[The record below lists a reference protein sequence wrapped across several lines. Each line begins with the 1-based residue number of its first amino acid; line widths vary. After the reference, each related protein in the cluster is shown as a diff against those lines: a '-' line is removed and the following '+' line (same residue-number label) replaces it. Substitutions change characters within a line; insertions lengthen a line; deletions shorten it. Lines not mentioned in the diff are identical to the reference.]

1 MKVLLS
7 WLREFAPIEGDP
19 VVLGEQLSDLGMAV
33 ESLDR
38 IGEGL
43 DGIVVA
49 KVLATRPHPNA
60 DKVQLVDVDRGD
72 GESLQIG
79 CGAFNMHAG
88 DLVPL
93 ATIGTVMPNGMEI
106 GRRKLRG
113 EWSNGMLCSAR
124 ELGLGDDHAGI
135 FILPADLPVGAPF
148 TEAMGLEPDVVYD
161 LEINPNRPDAMSI
174 AGVARDLAAR
184 LGVPFT
190 QLSPTVDERPADLLH
205 EVTVEILDPDLC
217 GRFAARVLRGV
228 TIGPSD
234 PAVAR
239 RLTLLG
245 MRPINS
251 VVDVSNYVM
260 LELGQ
265 PNHPYDFGR
274 VRGRGIRVRRA
285 RAGETMVTLDDV
297 ERKLLTDDL
306 LICDAE
312 DTPIGIA
319 GVMGG
324 ASTEIDDD
332 TTDVL
337 LEMAWFL
344 PLAIAKT
351 SRRMRLRSEAS
362 ARFDKGGDPEVI
374 DLAFARFA
382 ELLGA
387 SSGAYLET
395 GSVDVR
401 GQLPGR
407 SPVRVRAERVN
418 RILGSDLAPGEM
430 VDLLAPIGFA
440 ATPVTGKANELE
452 VRIPSWRYDSAT
464 EIDVVEEVGR
474 MHGYSELGKTLP
486 ASAHTGR
493 LTDRQKERRRL
504 RTLLAGLGLSEALPL
519 PFLAPGELERCGLP
533 GDGIEIANPL
543 VAEESILR
551 TSLLPGL
558 VGALATNA
566 ARRNQGV
573 RLWEIGHVFRR
584 PESGADAGAARPD
597 ADLPDEREQLGVV
610 LGGGDAADAV
620 HVWRAVEEAL
630 AVPGVRIVNAELAGL
645 HPTRAAR
652 LVGPGGEA
660 VGAVGEVDPAVLESH
675 NIGERVGWLEVD
687 VDTLLALPHGAPQ
700 YRPISKYPSSDIDLA
715 FETDEAVSATDVEAT
730 LREAAGDRLAWIK
743 LFDVYRGAGIAEGR
757 RSLAFALRLEA
768 LDHTLTDDEVA
779 EVRQRCIA
787 AVESTHGASL
797 RG

>member
-19 VVLGEQLSDLGMAV
+19 EVLGEQLSDLGTAV

-60 DKVQLVDVDRGD
+60 DKVQLVDVDLGD
-72 GESLQIG
+72 GASLQIG

-135 FILPADLPVGAPF
+135 FILPAGLEVGAPF

-161 LEINPNRPDAMSI
+161 LEVNPNRPDAMSI

-190 QLSPTVDERPADLLH
+190 QLSPSVDEVPASLLD
-205 EVTVEILDPDLC
+205 EVSVEILDPDLC
-217 GRFAARVLRGV
+217 GRFVARVLRGV
-228 TIGPSD
+228 TVGPSD
-234 PAVAR
+234 PAIAR

-285 RAGETMVTLDDV
+285 RDGEIMVTLDDV
-297 ERKLLTDDL
+297 TRKLLRDDL
-306 LICDAE
+306 LICDGE

-324 ASTEIDDD
+324 ASTEIDDA

-351 SRRMRLRSEAS
+351 SRRLRLRSEAS
-362 ARFDKGGDPEVI
+362 ARFDKGTDPEVI

-387 SSGAYLET
+387 SSGARIEA

-401 GQLPGR
+401 GELPDR
-407 SPVRVRAERVN
+407 SPVRVRAARVN

-440 ATPVTGKANELE
+440 AAPVTGKASELD

-464 EIDVVEEVGR
+464 EIDVVEEIGR
-474 MHGYSELGKTLP
+474 MHGYSALGKTVP

-493 LTDRQKERRRL
+493 LTERQKERRRL

-543 VAEESILR
+543 VAEESVLR

-566 ARRNQGV
+566 ARRNTGV
-573 RLWEIGHVFRR
+573 RLWEIGHVFQR
-584 PESGADAGAARPD
+584 PDPGAAPDRPD
-597 ADLPDEREQLGVV
+597 ADLPDEREHLGVV

-630 AVPGVRIVNAELAGL
+630 VVPGVRVVNAEVAGL

-652 LVGPGGEA
+652 LVGSGGEA
-660 VGAVGEVDPAVLESH
+660 VGTVGEVDPAVLDGH
-675 NIGERVGWLEVD
+675 GIGERVGWLD
-687 VDTLLALPHGAPQ
+687 VDLSTLLDLPHGEPR
-700 YRPISKYPSSDIDLA
+700 YRPISRYPSSDIDLA
-715 FETDEAVSATDVEAT
+715 FATGEAVAATDVEAT
-730 LREAAGDRLAWIK
+730 LRSAAGDRLAWIK
-743 LFDVYRGAGIAEGR
+743 LFDVYRGEGIADGK
-757 RSLAFALRLEA
+757 RSLAFTLRLEA
-768 LDHTLTDDEVA
+768 LDHTLTDAEVA
-779 EVRQRCIA
+779 EIRKRCIA
-787 AVESTHGASL
+787 AVESAHGATL

>member
-19 VVLGEQLSDLGMAV
+19 EVIGEQLSDLGMAV

-49 KVLATRPHPNA
+49 RVLATRPHPNA
-60 DKVQLVDVDRGD
+60 DKVQLVDVDLGD
-72 GESLQIG
+72 GEALQIG

-135 FILPADLPVGAPF
+135 FILPSDLSLGVPF
-148 TEAMGLEPDVVYD
+148 VEAMGIESDVLYD

-184 LGVPFT
+184 QGVPFT
-190 QLSPTVDERPADLLH
+190 QLSPVASEVPAALLDK
-205 EVTVEILDPDLC
+205 VTVEILDPDLC
-217 GRFAARVLRGV
+217 GRFAVRVLRGV
-228 TIGPSD
+228 TVGASD
-234 PAVAR
+234 PAIAR

-265 PNHPYDFGR
+265 PNHPYDFHR
-274 VRGRGIRVRRA
+274 VRGSGIRVRRA
-285 RAGETMVTLDDV
+285 RQGETMVTLDGV
-297 ERKLLTDDL
+297 TRSLLPDDL

-351 SRRMRLRSEAS
+351 SRRLRLRSEAS
-362 ARFDKGGDPEVI
+362 ARFDKGADPEII
-374 DLAFARFA
+374 DLAFDRFA
-382 ELLGA
+382 SLLGA
-387 SSGAYLET
+387 SSGAQLEA

-401 GQLPGR
+401 GTLPDR
-407 SPVRVRAERVN
+407 APVRVRAPRVN

-440 ATPVTGKANELE
+440 ATPVTGKASELD

-464 EIDVVEEVGR
+464 EIDVVEEIGR
-474 MHGYSELGKTLP
+474 MHGYAALGKTLP

-493 LTDRQKERRRL
+493 LTERQKERRRL
-504 RTLLAGLGLSEALPL
+504 RMLLAGLGLSEALPL

-558 VGALATNA
+558 VGALAGNA
-566 ARRNQGV
+566 ARRNTGV

-584 PESGADAGAARPD
+584 PAPDASPTRPD
-597 ADLPDEREQLGVV
+597 ADLPDEREVLGAV

-630 AVPGVRIVNAELAGL
+630 AVPGVRLVNAEIAGL

-660 VGAVGEVDPAVLESH
+660 VGTVGEIDPAVLEGH
-675 NIGERVGWLEVD
+675 GIGERVGWVEVD
-687 VDTLLALPHGAPQ
+687 LTVLLDLPHGEPQ
-700 YRPISKYPSSDIDLA
+700 YRPISRYPSSDIDLA
-715 FETDEAVSATDVEAT
+715 FEVDEAVAATDVEAT
-730 LREAAGDRLAWIK
+730 LRAAAGDRLAWIK
-743 LFDVYRGAGIAEGR
+743 LFDVYRGTGIAEGK
-757 RSLAFALRLEA
+757 RSLAFTLRLEA
-768 LDHTLTDDEVA
+768 LDHTLTDAEVA
-779 EVRQRCIA
+779 TVRQDCIA
-787 AVESTHGASL
+787 AVESAHGATL